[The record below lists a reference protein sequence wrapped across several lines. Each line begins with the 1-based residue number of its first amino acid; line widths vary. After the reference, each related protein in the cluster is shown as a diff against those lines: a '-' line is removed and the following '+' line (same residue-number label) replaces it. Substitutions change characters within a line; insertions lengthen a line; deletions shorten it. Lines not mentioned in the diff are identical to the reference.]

1 MESSL
6 VKLNIEDLLNCING
20 KDSEGNDLKVKIPP
34 HKKVKD
40 EFNKFI
46 NHEISQRRKK
56 SSISSMRSFHNFIK
70 KHLLYVI
77 VQLIHSKQINLLDIA
92 VGRGGDLAK
101 WNKNNIKYV
110 FGFDKSEKSI
120 TNTDPEDQGAFEM
133 ATKGLD
139 KNLIEKVLKLIDQ
152 AEYKRRQ
159 YPPGT
164 KISTKAFGRDR
175 RQPITNSWR
184 ESL

>member
-101 WNKNNIKYV
+101 WNKSNIKFVYLQIRKKLNKENCFY
-110 FGFDKSEKSI
+110 FG
-120 TNTDPEDQGAFEM
+120 
-133 ATKGLD
+133 
-139 KNLIEKVLKLIDQ
+139 
-152 AEYKRRQ
+152 
-159 YPPGT
+159 
-164 KISTKAFGRDR
+164 
-175 RQPITNSWR
+175 
-184 ESL
+184 